1 MFKPFAKVLPSLAA
15 ALMLVGCATTRESE
29 SQCRAVKPGVVT
41 SVNTLCVMVNEDP
54 VDPAVKTITFKGQEV
69 GFCCQGCV
77 PKWEKLTDDQKA
89 AALAK
94 ALAAAKK

>member
-1 MFKPFAKVLPSLAA
+1 MFKSFTKCAPVLVAA
-15 ALMLVGCATTRESE
+15 ALLAGCATNE
-29 SQCRAVKPGVVT
+29 SQCRAVKPGEVK

-54 VDPAVKTITFKGQEV
+54 VDPAVKTATFKGQEI
-69 GFCCQGCV
+69 GFCCQGCK
-77 PKWEKLTDDQKA
+77 PKWEKLSDDQKS